1 MPLREAQPEEDPA
14 TLPSQDARDIPEVK
28 TGHVLF
34 TLQNVKVSATLGVG
48 PQSSSAYYPVLDT
61 GAGPNIIRKDTL
73 YVSPSRH
80 WPLRPT
86 PTKRPQYLGIRW
98 RPM

>member
-1 MPLREAQPEEDPA
+1 MNPRLHLGTKTRTQEGGRDTPLPRDMPLRETQPEEDPA

-48 PQSSSAYYPVLDT
+48 PQSSRAYYPVLDT

-73 YVSPSRH
+73 
-80 WPLRPT
+80 L
-86 PTKRPQYLGIRW
+86 
-98 RPM
+98 